1 MIQQKHAINLLL
13 LPLLI
18 VFYMHLISSSMML
31 LYANNIIYILIP
43 IFLFSLFYGN
53 KYFLNADAI
62 IFIPFL
68 FFLFVSVL
76 FFNPSLLAYKELV
89 KYLLYFLIFILVVKR
104 NFCYKYV
111 FKVFI
116 YFLVVTFLFM
126 FVVYLFALGGDL
138 EYKYIT
144 EDLML
149 PSSSA
154 YITRTDWDYSLI
166 FYLLSFPINTPEDGI
181 LGIPRFYGFSV
192 EPTLYSIVIAP
203 CIFLAIRLRM
213 WMSAV
218 ILSFALLV
226 TCSYYALVATF
237 LSLFIGFF
245 VWNRS
250 FALKLSMIICF
261 VFMVLVLPNVVS
273 LGNIRISSYLSIFN
287 NMSNYDINV
296 FGFGI
301 DYLSNKKVIG
311 GVSSLAFKYG
321 YITLFGYMI
330 VVLFYFYR
338 VCITKD
344 WMMVSFYV
352 CSLLM
357 INKSSEAFM
366 PFLIFVFGCISYY
379 YDQFKFN
386 NKFSMLESGD

>member
-31 LYANNIIYILIP
+31 LYANNIIYILTVI
-43 IFLFSLFYGN
+43 ILFSIFYGN
-53 KYFLNADAI
+53 KYILNVDVI

-68 FFLFVSVL
+68 FFLSISVF
-76 FFNPSLLAYKELV
+76 FFNPSLLAYKELA
-89 KYLLYFLIFILVVKR
+89 KYFLYFWVFVFVVKR

-111 FKVFI
+111 FKAVI

-126 FVVYLFALGGDL
+126 FVVYLFALGGSL
-138 EYKYIT
+138 ENKYLA

-154 YITRTDWDYSLI
+154 YITRKDWDYSLI
-166 FYLLSFPINTPEDGI
+166 FYLLSFPTNTPEDGI

-213 WMSAV
+213 LMSAL

-237 LSLFIGFF
+237 LSLFFGFF

-250 FALKLSMIICF
+250 FVLKLSMI
-261 VFMVLVLPNVVS
+261 VFFLLMILVLPNVAN

-287 NMSNYDINV
+287 NMSNYDIGI

-311 GVSSLAFKYG
+311 GVSSLVFKYG
-321 YITLFGYMI
+321 YITLLGYMT

-344 WMMVSFYV
+344 WMMISFYV

-366 PFLIFVFGCISYY
+366 PFLIFVFGCVSYY
-379 YDQFKFN
+379 YDEFKFN
-386 NKFSMLESGD
+386 NQLSMLEGGD